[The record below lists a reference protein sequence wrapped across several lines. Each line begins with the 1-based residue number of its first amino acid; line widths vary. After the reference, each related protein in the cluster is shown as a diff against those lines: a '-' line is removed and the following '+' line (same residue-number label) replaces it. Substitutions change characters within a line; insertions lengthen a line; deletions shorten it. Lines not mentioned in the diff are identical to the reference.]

1 MASTSE
7 RKPKSGIILIS
18 SELPE
23 ILAMSDRI
31 VVMHEGR
38 VTGVL
43 DHTEATEDKIM
54 AYATGIIGNG
64 NEKDSAA

>member
-1 MASTSE
+1 MRALA
-7 RKPKSGIILIS
+7 RQGIGIILIS

-38 VTGVL
+38 VTAVINRA
-43 DHTEATEDKIM
+43 EATEDKIM
-54 AYATGIIGNG
+54 AYATGIAGAP
-64 NEKDSAA
+64 AAA